1 MAYVTFEY
9 FDGLYP
15 SAVPE
20 QEFSNLEWEAS
31 RIVDTHTTGIDNVRK
46 LRVAFPL
53 DEYDAEAV
61 KRCICKL
68 IKLLHD
74 IEAAEKSRGLVQRG
88 DGTVISGVVSSVSS
102 GAESISYA
110 TNGGTAIDAAVGDI
124 SAKNRLLTQTVRQS
138 LSGVCDANGVCL
150 LYMGVYPYV
159 H

>member
-9 FDGLYP
+9 FNGIYP
-15 SAVPE
+15 GALTGE
-20 QEFSNLEWEAS
+20 DFNNFEWEA
-31 RIVDTHTTGIDNVRK
+31 RRAVDAHTTGIDNVRK
-46 LRVAFPL
+46 LRVAFPA

-61 KRCICKL
+61 KRCMCKL
-68 IKLLHD
+68 IKLMHD
-74 IEAAEKSRGLVQRG
+74 IEVAEKSRGLVQRG

-110 TNGGTAIDAAVGDI
+110 TSGGTSIDAAVSDI
-124 SAKNRLLTQTVRQS
+124 TARNSLYSRTIRQA

-159 H
+159 C